1 MISISQN
8 LDEVILLLLL
18 TRTLMISY
26 IIMGQIYL
34 EHALKIKK
42 MPIEIKLVIGQYFP
56 KHTP

>member
-26 IIMGQIYL
+26 IIMGQIFL
-34 EHALKIKK
+34 EHALRISLKYIIID
-42 MPIEIKLVIGQYFP
+42 IE
-56 KHTP
+56 